1 MSGLDGAEN
10 LRDWNEEFQTTR
22 ELPRENVQDRVFRE
36 RLTSKLFADYNEAAA
51 RGAILVAKGEIAPLN
66 PTEGKDAQIFV

>member
-1 MSGLDGAEN
+1 MIGGVDNTET

-36 RLTSKLFADYNEAAA
+36 RLTSKLFADYNDAAA
-51 RGAILVAKGEIAPLN
+51 RELFLLHV
-66 PTEGKDAQIFV
+66 VR